1 MLSEREEKANERRL
15 LEEEN
20 RRLRFTTEALET
32 ENLLLQVQVSDLTQT
47 VEELEDDVFYM
58 KCGGKPGKGKRPQT
72 PGSSSGHRVTFDDN
86 TEDKDKKENEK
97 LESLIQN
104 AKERCKNLEKQV
116 RSNTSLLKTT
126 QHRNQT
132 LLKDHE
138 DLRRENC
145 NLRQYLEECQR
156 TKKILHIK
164 ITELEE
170 SLQSVDDGKSLDEME
185 KQSLIDRLKIFE
197 GQIKS
202 LKLER
207 ETMRSRVESLKAG
220 SDNTQ
225 SSPYSKF
232 LFLEEANHDALLKKN
247 GLVDEV
253 ERLKNK
259 IKKQSAR
266 SRILKSEVFEFLD
279 DIRCLETE
287 LGSVVDGFD
296 STEHALEKSDGG
308 DCKEGTTPSESEVN
322 KDVALLQNQKI
333 GESECETITEVNTWG
348 VEASLCQQHGMTP
361 VMIEIVELLKSTTNR
376 LQRISR
382 NSSLASVSSVDS
394 IDGERHN
401 SSHGLSDLRKQLSTE
416 ISELRNE
423 KQILQRE
430 VFVLKAISE
439 NTLEA
444 QPHSPEDV
452 FETYEKDRTRYLRK
466 QVLDSVQRNSE
477 LEGEILDYLTQKW
490 ALESELD
497 NLKERILNLKNE
509 RDTLL
514 SLGEV
519 ARLPCAGHNW
529 GKSHE
534 KSMRHFCFVKNRE
547 NEFEVHDVL
556 RIEPDIDNEDVFSW

>member
-1 MLSEREEKANERRL
+1 MLSEREEKADERRL
-15 LEEEN
+15 LEDEN
-20 RRLRFTTEALET
+20 RRLRFTTEASET

-47 VEELEDDVFYM
+47 VEELEDDLFYM
-58 KCGGKPGKGKRPQT
+58 KCGAKPGKGKRPGT
-72 PGSSSGHRVTFDDN
+72 PGSSTGHRVTFEVESEN
-86 TEDKDKKENEK
+86 KEDEK

-126 QHRNQT
+126 QHQNKN
-132 LLKDHE
+132 LLKGHE
-138 DLRRENC
+138 DLQRENC
-145 NLRQYLEECQR
+145 NLRQYLEECQT

-185 KQSLIDRLKIFE
+185 KQSLIDRIKIFE

-202 LKLER
+202 LKLEK
-207 ETMRSRVESLKAG
+207 ETMRSRMESSQG
-220 SDNTQ
+220 NTQ
-225 SSPYSKF
+225 SSPYLKF
-232 LFLEEANHDALLKKN
+232 QFLEEANHDALLKKN

-279 DIRCLETE
+279 DIRCLENE
-287 LGSVVDGFD
+287 LGLIVDCFD
-296 STEHALEKSDGG
+296 PTEQALSDGG
-308 DCKEGTTPSESEVN
+308 NSTKLNNPSDSEEN
-322 KDVALLQNQKI
+322 GKDVTLLQNQKV
-333 GESECETITEVNTWG
+333 GQGVCETNKEVNTWG
-348 VEASLCQQHGMTP
+348 GEASLCQRNGMAP
-361 VMIEIVELLKSTTNR
+361 IMFEIVELLKSAANR

-382 NSSLASVSSVDS
+382 NSSLASVSNVDL
-394 IDGERHN
+394 IDGKRRDSN
-401 SSHGLSDLRKQLSTE
+401 DGQSDLRKQLSTE
-416 ISELRNE
+416 VTDLRNE

-430 VFVLKAISE
+430 VLVLKAISE
-439 NTLEA
+439 NTFEL

-452 FETYEKDRTRYLRK
+452 FEANEKDRTRYLRK
-466 QVLDSVQRNSE
+466 QVLNSVQRNSE

-509 RDTLL
+509 RETLL
-514 SLGEV
+514 SLDDV
-519 ARLPCAGHNW
+519 VRSPCAGHHW
-529 GKSHE
+529 GKSYE
-534 KSMRHFCFVKNRE
+534 KNMKHFCFVKNRE
-547 NEFEVHDVL
+547 NEFEVHDGL
-556 RIEPDIDNEDVFSW
+556 RFEPDLDNEDVFSW